1 MKTLKS
7 ILTSIMLIVLTSLS
21 VSAQTDTKIIAVV
34 NEAEWCH
41 VCINNGER
49 AMKAFQENNKDAV
62 FQFVMNNLTNDETKT
77 KSTAEL
83 EKLGLVKAM
92 AEFKGTGVVYFFNA
106 DSKALISY
114 IGISKSNE
122 ELASAMLSAQNG
134 TKLSSSNE
142 SGCN

>member
-1 MKTLKS
+1 MKTLRS
-7 ILTSIMLIVLTSLS
+7 IFTSIMLIVLVSLS
-21 VSAQTDTKIIAVV
+21 ASAQSNSKVIAVV

-41 VCINNGER
+41 ACINNGER

-83 EKLGLVKAM
+83 EKHGLVEAM
-92 AEFKGTGVVYFFNA
+92 SEFKGTGVVYFFNA
-106 DSKALISY
+106 DTKALISY
-114 IGISKSNE
+114 IGISKSDE
-122 ELASAMLSAQNG
+122 ELAAAMLSAQNG

-142 SGCN
+142 GGCN